1 MTSAHKPVYLFIVPF
16 FPSENRHW
24 GSYIYDQVKAVQASG
39 RYEVAV
45 VRSSTDLDRDGD
57 YEFGGVEIRRFRE
70 RNLYSA
76 LWNGFFDKSN
86 CRNLDDC
93 LDKNHISLSRIA
105 VVHAHTI
112 RTGIYAVHLKNR
124 NPHILSIL
132 QHHGYDVLGITDGR
146 FSKFEWHKRHAV
158 KYGTDICNHI
168 DLHVGV
174 SKATLTYLHKYP
186 GICVKDEYVLYNGVD
201 TDKFHPLTKYPN
213 NRFTIGCV
221 ANFWKVKDHI
231 TLIKAVECLVNE
243 YSCDIRAKLIGTG
256 ATLEECKTYVTSHN
270 LSGYIE
276 FLPHLAHGRMIEFYN
291 SIDLFVLPSY
301 WDTLGCVYL
310 ESFAC
315 GVPFMTAEGTGVQ
328 ELIPDNEKSLW
339 IAPKSDY
346 RRLALMIKDYMD
358 NLPAQ
363 HLSQSTDIKSLIW
376 DFLDFIDAKLRQRL

>member
-1 MTSAHKPVYLFIVPF
+1 MMDRPVYIFIVPF
-16 FPSENRHW
+16 FPSENCHG
-24 GSYIYDQVKAVQASG
+24 GSYIYDQVRAIQDSG
-39 RYEVAV
+39 LYDVYVLEGT
-45 VRSSTDLDRDGD
+45 SNLLKDGD
-57 YEFGGVEIRRFRE
+57 YEFEGIKIHKFRE
-70 RNLYSA
+70 YQLPGA
-76 LWNGFFDKSN
+76 LWDGTFDNLNFKSFEKCIERLGFDI
-86 CRNLDDC
+86 D
-93 LDKNHISLSRIA
+93 RIKVA
-105 VVHAHTI
+105 HAHTL
-112 RTGIYAVHLKNR
+112 RPGSYAVKLK
-124 NPHILSIL
+124 HIAPKIITIL